1 MFDSLGLNIMVPY
14 PRFQRRY
21 PFEDLIPPVDNTM
34 IIHVGRMVDRGG
46 IIDGVVE
53 RVSIIIKGVGIIIK
67 RIFAIERVA
76 TFPGSRLRHF
86 PFFADVWKVVGSM

>member
-46 IIDGVVE
+46 IIDGIVE

-67 RIFAIERVA
+67 GIVIVERV
-76 TFPGSRLRHF
+76 TIFSETNLPHF
-86 PFFADVWKVVGSM
+86 SFFGV